1 MSTIINK
8 HISSFFLIL
17 FALTA
22 CKSSLSV
29 KNTNLQNISVNSETA
44 TSTKIEQLIE
54 PYKLQIDQTMKK
66 VIGQSAKEL
75 RCERTD
81 LESPLGNFIVDLML
95 YQTAKVYNQTIDMC
109 IVNNGGLRVPINAG
123 DITVGNIFELMP
135 FDNEVMMA
143 TMTGTELMELFAYE
157 AKYRKT
163 SFSNTELR
171 YTEEGQLV
179 SAKIGGKDVEPTR
192 IYKVLSYDYLL
203 NGGDAMTFFAT
214 IKKEPIGI
222 TVRTMIINH
231 IEELQRKGQKADGNI
246 ERRVVFRD

>member
-1 MSTIINK
+1 MFIITNK
-8 HISSFFLIL
+8 QIFSFFLLL

-29 KNTNLQNISVNSETA
+29 KNTNLQNISISSETA
-44 TSTKIEQLIE
+44 TNSKIEQIIE
-54 PYKLQIDQTMKK
+54 PYKLQIDKSMKK

-81 LESPLGNFIVDLML
+81 VESTLGNFIVDLMR
-95 YQTAKVYNQTIDMC
+95 YQTEKLYEQAIDIC

-135 FDNEVMMA
+135 FENEVMMA
-143 TMTGTELMELFAYE
+143 TMTGKELMELFAYE
-157 AKYRKT
+157 AKHRKT

-171 YTEEGQLV
+171 YTGEGQLV
-179 SAKIGGKDVEPTR
+179 SAKIGGKDVEQTR
-192 IYKVLSYDYLL
+192 VYKVLSYDYLL
-203 NGGDAMTFFAT
+203 NGGDGMTCFAT
-214 IKKEPIGI
+214 IKKEPMGI
-222 TVRTMIINH
+222 TVRTMILNH
-231 IEELQRKGQKADGNI
+231 IEELQSKGQKADGNI